1 MLIELED
8 KIIELIENL
17 DKDKFIFNFLS
28 LYDFPKATITKLEK
42 GVNNVSKNKNE
53 IHLKA
58 KLFFRK
64 VENDILKNYT
74 EIENDLAEI
83 KTKPRYIIVTDFK
96 KLLAKD
102 TKTQESLDID
112 FRELPIYYSFF
123 LAWNGIEKIDYE
135 KENPLDIKA
144 AERFSKIYDEL
155 IKNNIDIDN
164 KSLNLFLIRVIFCLF
179 AEDTEMFEKA
189 SFTNDLKTLTSTDGS
204 DFNDI
209 IALIFEKL
217 SKLDMNI
224 KYEYLKKYPYVNG
237 NLFSEEHKKIHF
249 NSKLRKLIIEAGEL
263 LNWGKV
269 NPDILGSMLQAVA
282 NSETRSN
289 LGMHYT
295 SIPNIMKVI
304 KPLFLDE
311 LYTEFFDIKD
321 SDLKDNTKLEKLEKL
336 LDRIGKMKF
345 FDPACGSGNFLI
357 IAYKELR
364 KLEIEIYE
372 LIVFIKQKTFIYE
385 PSIKLSQFYG
395 IEIDDFAH
403 DVAMLSLWI
412 ADHQMNIELK
422 ERLQNAFRNTLP
434 LQKVGAIRCANSLEI
449 SWDDVC
455 PHTKDDEVFI
465 FGNPPYLGAK
475 LQDKE
480 QKKDLENVLKNIN
493 GYKKLDYIA
502 SWFYLGARYIKGTKS
517 ELAFVSTNSI
527 CQGEQVAYLWK
538 PLLNMIDISF
548 AYTSFKWKN
557 NAKHNAGVTVIIVG
571 IKDKNKEKIKNIYI
585 EDKEEEFSKKEVKNI
600 NPYLADG
607 ENIIIENSNI
617 NINKDFPKMSFG
629 NMPRDGGYLILS
641 QQEYQEQE
649 DLKEIIKKYV
659 GSQEFI
665 NGDRRYV
672 LWLDDESL
680 EKFEDNSFLKDRLNK
695 VRDNRL
701 QSPAVST
708 QEYAKYP
715 HLFVQ
720 RGEYDEAYRVF
731 RTKNKN
737 NKEKKEMLTIIVPRV
752 VSENRLYVPMGFVYE
767 DTIIADSAMA
777 IYDAPIWLLAI
788 LQSKMH
794 LVWLQNIG
802 GRLKTDYRYST
813 SLVYNTFP
821 VPKLSAKIKEKL
833 EDAIIDILDF
843 RDKNGGTLAELYG
856 SPLAE
861 KNPKPMNEDL
871 LNLHKYLDKVVD
883 SIYSEREF
891 KDDEERLAL
900 LLKMYK
906 EKMEVQNGR

>member
-8 KIIELIENL
+8 KIVELIENL
-17 DKDKFIFNFLS
+17 DKDRFIFDFLS

-42 GVNNVSKNKNE
+42 GVNNISKDENE
-53 IHLKA
+53 IYLKN

-64 VENDILKNYT
+64 VEDNILKNYT

-123 LAWNGIEKIDYE
+123 LAWNSIEKIDYE

-217 SKLDMNI
+217 SKLDMNV

-282 NSETRSN
+282 NSETRST

-295 SIPNIMKVI
+295 SVPNIMKVI

-311 LYTEFFDIKD
+311 LYSKFFNIKD

-434 LQKVGAIRCANSLEI
+434 LQKVGAIRCANSLKIDWEE
-449 SWDDVC
+449 VC

-480 QKKDLENVLKNIN
+480 QKKDLENVLKDIN
-493 GYKKLDYIA
+493 GYKKLDYIS
-502 SWFYLGARYIKGTKS
+502 SWFYLGAKYIKGTKS

-557 NAKHNAGVTVIIVG
+557 NAKYNAGVMVIIVG
-571 IKDKNKEKIKNIYI
+571 IKDKNKEKFKNIYI
-585 EDKEEEFSKKEVKNI
+585 EDREEEFSKKEVKNI

-607 ENIIIENSNI
+607 ENIIIENSNT

-649 DLKEIIKKYV
+649 DLREIIKKYV

-680 EKFEDNSFLKDRLNK
+680 EKFENNSFLKDRLNK

-701 QSPAVST
+701 QSPALST

-737 NKEKKEMLTIIVPRV
+737 SKEKKEMLTIIVPRV
-752 VSENRLYVPMGFVYE
+752 VSENRLYVPMGFIYE

-821 VPKLSAKIKEKL
+821 VPKLNAKIKEKL

-843 RDKNGGTLAELYG
+843 RDENGETLAKLYG

-906 EKMEVQNGR
+906 EKMEE

>member
-8 KIIELIENL
+8 KIVDLIENL
-17 DKDKFIFNFLS
+17 DKDRFIFNFLS

-64 VENDILKNYT
+64 VEDDTLKNYT
-74 EIENDLAEI
+74 EIENNLVEI

-102 TKTQESLDID
+102 TKTQESLDIE
-112 FRELPIYYSFF
+112 FIELPKYYSFF
-123 LAWNGIEKIDYE
+123 LAWNNIEKIDYE

-164 KSLNLFLIRVIFCLF
+164 KSLNLFLIRIIFCLF
-179 AEDTEMFEKA
+179 AEDTEMFEKG
-189 SFTNDLKTLTSTDGS
+189 SFTNDLKTLTSRDGS
-204 DFNDI
+204 DFNDV

-217 SKLDMNI
+217 SKLDMNV

-282 NSETRSN
+282 NSETRST

-295 SIPNIMKVI
+295 SIPNIMKII

-311 LYTEFFDIKD
+311 LYSEFFNIKD

-434 LQKVGAIRCANSLEI
+434 LQKVGAIRCANSLKIDWEE
-449 SWDDVC
+449 VC

-480 QKKDLENVLKNIN
+480 QKKDLENVLKDIN
-493 GYKKLDYIA
+493 GYKKLDYIS
-502 SWFYLGARYIKGTKS
+502 SWFYLGAKYIKGTKS

-557 NAKHNAGVTVIIVG
+557 NAKHNAAVIVIIVG
-571 IKDKNKEKIKNIYI
+571 LKDKKKEKVKNIYI
-585 EDKEEEFSKKEVKNI
+585 EDREEEFSKKEVKNI

-607 ENIIIENSNI
+607 ENIIIENSNT

-649 DLKEIIKKYV
+649 DLKEIIKKYI

-665 NGDRRYV
+665 NGNRRYV

-680 EKFEDNSFLKDRLNK
+680 EKFENNSFLKDRLNK

-731 RTKNKN
+731 KTKNS
-737 NKEKKEMLTIIVPRV
+737 KEKKEMLTIIVPSV
-752 VSENRLYVPMGFVYE
+752 SSENRLYVPMGFVYE
-767 DTIIADSAMA
+767 DTIISNLALA
-777 IYDAPIWLLAI
+777 IYNAPIWLLAI

-794 LVWLQNIG
+794 LVWLDAVG
-802 GRLKTDYRYST
+802 GKLGTGYRYSAT
-813 SLVYNTFP
+813 LVYNTFP
-821 VPKLSAKIKEKL
+821 VPKLSEKMKEKL
-833 EDAIIDILDF
+833 EEAIIDIIDF
-843 RDKNGGTLAELYG
+843 RDENGGTLAELYG

-906 EKMEVQNGR
+906 EKMEE

>member
-112 FRELPIYYSFF
+112 FIELPKYYSFF
-123 LAWNGIEKIDYE
+123 LAWNNIEKIDYE

-189 SFTNDLKTLTSTDGS
+189 SFTNDLKTLTSIDGS
-204 DFNDI
+204 DFNDV

-217 SKLDMNI
+217 SKLDMNV

-282 NSETRSN
+282 NSETRST

-295 SIPNIMKVI
+295 SVPNIMKVI

-311 LYTEFFDIKD
+311 LYSEFFNIKD

-336 LDRIGKMKF
+336 LNRIGKMKF

-434 LQKVGAIRCANSLEI
+434 LQKVGAIRCANSLKIDWEE
-449 SWDDVC
+449 VC

-480 QKKDLENVLKNIN
+480 QKKDLENVLKDIN

-502 SWFYLGARYIKGTKS
+502 SWFYLGAKYIKGTKS

-557 NAKHNAGVTVIIVG
+557 NAKHNAAVVVIIVG
-571 IKDKNKEKIKNIYI
+571 LKDKNKEKIKNIYI
-585 EDKEEEFSKKEVKNI
+585 EDREEEFSKKEVKNI

-607 ENIIIENSNI
+607 ENIIIENKNE
-617 NINKDFPKMSFG
+617 NFNKDFPKMSFG
-629 NMPRDGGYLILS
+629 NMARDGGYLILS
-641 QQEYQEQE
+641 QQEYQEQKD

-680 EKFEDNSFLKDRLNK
+680 EKLENNSFLRDRLNK

-701 QSPAVST
+701 QSPALST

-720 RGEYDEAYRVF
+720 RGEYDEAYRLF
-731 RTKNKN
+731 KTKNKN

-752 VSENRLYVPMGFVYE
+752 SSENRLYVPMGLVYE
-767 DTIIADSAMA
+767 DTIISDRAMA
-777 IYDAPIWLLAI
+777 IYDAPVWLLAI

-794 LVWLQNIG
+794 LVWLDAVG
-802 GRLKTDYRYST
+802 GKLKTDYNYSIG
-813 SLVYNTFP
+813 LVYNTFP
-821 VPKLSAKIKEKL
+821 VPKLSEKMKEKL
-833 EDAIIDILDF
+833 EEAIIDIIDF
-843 RDKNGGTLAELYG
+843 RDENGGTLAELYG
-856 SPLAE
+856 APLAE
-861 KNPKPMNEDL
+861 KNPKPMNENL

-891 KDDEERLAL
+891 EDDEERLAL

-906 EKMEVQNGR
+906 EKMEE

>member
-83 KTKPRYIIVTDFK
+83 KTNPRYIIVTDFK
-96 KLLAKD
+96 KFLAKD

-112 FRELPIYYSFF
+112 FRELPTYYSFF

-189 SFTNDLKTLTSTDGS
+189 SFTNDLKTLTSIDGS

-217 SKLDMNI
+217 SKLDMNV

-282 NSETRSN
+282 NSETRST

-295 SIPNIMKVI
+295 SVPNIMKVI

-311 LYTEFFDIKD
+311 LYSEFFNIKD

-434 LQKVGAIRCANSLEI
+434 LQKVGAIRCANSLKIDWEE
-449 SWDDVC
+449 VC

-480 QKKDLENVLKNIN
+480 QKKDLENVLKDIN
-493 GYKKLDYIA
+493 GYKKLDYIS
-502 SWFYLGARYIKGTKS
+502 SWFYLGAKYIKGTKS

-557 NAKHNAGVTVIIVG
+557 NAKHNAGVMVIIVG
-571 IKDKNKEKIKNIYI
+571 IKDKNKEKFKNIYI
-585 EDKEEEFSKKEVKNI
+585 EDREEEFSKKEVKNI

-607 ENIIIENSNI
+607 ENIIIENSNT

-649 DLKEIIKKYV
+649 DLREIIKKYV

-680 EKFEDNSFLKDRLNK
+680 EKFENNSFLKDRLNK

-701 QSPAVST
+701 QSPALST

-737 NKEKKEMLTIIVPRV
+737 SKEKKEMLTIIVPRV

-821 VPKLSAKIKEKL
+821 VPKLNAKIKEKL

-843 RDKNGGTLAELYG
+843 RDENGETLAKLYG

-906 EKMEVQNGR
+906 EKMEE

>member
-17 DKDKFIFNFLS
+17 EKDKFIFNFLS

-64 VENDILKNYT
+64 VEDDILKNYT

-112 FRELPIYYSFF
+112 FIELPKYYSFF
-123 LAWNGIEKIDYE
+123 LAWNNIEKIDYE

-204 DFNDI
+204 DFNDV

-217 SKLDMNI
+217 SKLDMNV

-282 NSETRSN
+282 NSETRST

-295 SIPNIMKVI
+295 SVPNIMKVI

-311 LYTEFFDIKD
+311 LYSEFFNIKD

-336 LDRIGKMKF
+336 LDRIGNMKF

-364 KLEIEIYE
+364 RLEIEIYE

-434 LQKVGAIRCANSLEI
+434 LQKVGAIRCANSLKIDWEE
-449 SWDDVC
+449 VC
-455 PHTKDDEVFI
+455 PHTKDEEVFI

-480 QKKDLENVLKNIN
+480 QKKDLENVLKDIN
-493 GYKKLDYIA
+493 GYKKLDYIT
-502 SWFYLGARYIKGTKS
+502 SWFYLGAKYIKGTKS

-607 ENIIIENSNI
+607 ENIIIENSNT

-649 DLKEIIKKYV
+649 DLKEIIKKYA

-680 EKFEDNSFLKDRLNK
+680 EKFENNSFLKDRLNK

-737 NKEKKEMLTIIVPRV
+737 SKDKKEMITIIVPRV

-833 EDAIIDILDF
+833 EDAIINIIDF
-843 RDKNGGTLAELYG
+843 RDENGGTLAELYG

-861 KNPKPMNEDL
+861 KNPKPMNEEL

-906 EKMEVQNGR
+906 EKMEE

>member
-8 KIIELIENL
+8 KITELIENL
-17 DKDKFIFNFLS
+17 EKDKFIFNFLS

-64 VENDILKNYT
+64 VEDDILKNYT
-74 EIENDLAEI
+74 EIENDLVEI

-112 FRELPIYYSFF
+112 FIELPKYYSFF
-123 LAWNGIEKIDYE
+123 LAWNNIEKIDYE

-164 KSLNLFLIRVIFCLF
+164 KSLNLFLIRIIFCLF

-189 SFTNDLKTLTSTDGS
+189 SFTNDLKTLTSTDGR

-217 SKLDMNI
+217 SKLDMNV

-336 LDRIGKMKF
+336 LERIGRMKF

-357 IAYKELR
+357 VTYKELR
-364 KLEIEIYE
+364 RLEIEIYE
-372 LIVFIKQKTFIYE
+372 LIVSIKQKTFIYE

-434 LQKVGAIRCANSLEI
+434 LQKVGAIRCANSLKIDWEE
-449 SWDDVC
+449 VC

-465 FGNPPYLGAK
+465 FGNPPYLGTEK
-475 LQDKE
+475 QSLD
-480 QKKDLENVLKNIN
+480 QKKDLEIN
-493 GYKKLDYIA
+493 CNDLGINSKMVDYI
-502 SWFYLGARYIKGTKS
+502 SGWFIKGAKYINNTKG

-527 CQGEQVAYLWK
+527 CQGEHVAYLWK
-538 PLLNMIDISF
+538 SLLEIIEISF

-571 IKDKNKEKIKNIYI
+571 LKDKNKEKVKNIYI

-607 ENIIIENSNI
+607 ENIIIEKLNKPLSFKEKLIVGCRPNDNGNLIFNKIEYEEIISDNSI
-617 NINKDFPKMSFG
+617 
-629 NMPRDGGYLILS
+629 
-641 QQEYQEQE
+641 
-649 DLKEIIKKYV
+649 LKECFRPFIGGKEFLEGTKRYCLWLNEELYEKYKDVDIIKNR
-659 GSQEFI
+659 I
-665 NGDRRYV
+665 
-672 LWLDDESL
+672 
-680 EKFEDNSFLKDRLNK
+680 EK
-695 VRDNRL
+695 NRL
-701 QSPAVST
+701 
-708 QEYAKYP
+708 
-715 HLFVQ
+715 
-720 RGEYDEAYRVF
+720 YR
-731 RTKNKN
+731 KNKGKINLSEIPWAFENDRNQDKVGFFIPQLSSN
-737 NKEKKEMLTIIVPRV
+737 NRY
-752 VSENRLYVPMGFVYE
+752 YVPMGLVYE
-767 DTIIADSAMA
+767 DEVISDPNFILYELNLWET
-777 IYDAPIWLLAI
+777 AI
-788 LQSKMH
+788 LQSRMH

-802 GRLKTDYRYST
+802 GKLETRYRYSA

-821 VPKLSAKIKEKL
+821 VPKLSEKIKEKL
-833 EDAIIDILDF
+833 EEAIIDIIDF
-843 RDKNGGTLAELYG
+843 RDENGGTLAELYG

-906 EKMEVQNGR
+906 EKMEE

>member
-74 EIENDLAEI
+74 EIENDLVEI

-112 FRELPIYYSFF
+112 FIELPKYYSFF
-123 LAWNGIEKIDYE
+123 LAWNNIEKIDYE

-189 SFTNDLKTLTSTDGS
+189 SFTNDLKTLTSIDGS
-204 DFNDI
+204 DFNDV

-217 SKLDMNI
+217 SKLDMNV

-282 NSETRSN
+282 NSETRST

-295 SIPNIMKVI
+295 SVPNIMKVI

-311 LYTEFFDIKD
+311 LYSEFFNIKD

-336 LDRIGKMKF
+336 LNRIGKMKF

-434 LQKVGAIRCANSLEI
+434 LQKVGAIRCANSLKIDWEE
-449 SWDDVC
+449 VC

-480 QKKDLENVLKNIN
+480 QKKDLENVLKDIN

-502 SWFYLGARYIKGTKS
+502 SWFYLGAKYIKGTKS

-557 NAKHNAGVTVIIVG
+557 NAKHNAAVVVIIVG
-571 IKDKNKEKIKNIYI
+571 LKDKNKEKIKNIYI
-585 EDKEEEFSKKEVKNI
+585 EDREEEFSKKEVKNI

-607 ENIIIENSNI
+607 ENIIIENKNE
-617 NINKDFPKMSFG
+617 NFNKDFPKMSFG
-629 NMPRDGGYLILS
+629 NMARDGGYLILS
-641 QQEYQEQE
+641 QQEYQEQKD

-680 EKFEDNSFLKDRLNK
+680 EKLENNSFLRDRLNK

-701 QSPAVST
+701 QSPALST

-720 RGEYDEAYRVF
+720 RGEYDEAYRLF
-731 RTKNKN
+731 KTKNKN

-752 VSENRLYVPMGFVYE
+752 SSENRLYVPMGLVYE
-767 DTIIADSAMA
+767 DTIISDRAMA
-777 IYDAPIWLLAI
+777 IYDAPVWLLAI

-794 LVWLQNIG
+794 LVWLDAVG
-802 GRLKTDYRYST
+802 GKLKTDYNYSIG
-813 SLVYNTFP
+813 LVYNTFP
-821 VPKLSAKIKEKL
+821 VPKLSEKMKEKL
-833 EDAIIDILDF
+833 EEAIIDIIDF
-843 RDKNGGTLAELYG
+843 RDENGGTLAELYG
-856 SPLAE
+856 APLAE
-861 KNPKPMNEDL
+861 KNPKPMNENL

-906 EKMEVQNGR
+906 EKMEE

>member
-1 MLIELED
+1 MLIDLED
-8 KIIELIENL
+8 KIVELIENL
-17 DKDKFIFNFLS
+17 DKDRFIFDFLS

-42 GVNNVSKNKNE
+42 GVNNISKDENE
-53 IHLKA
+53 IYLKN

-144 AERFSKIYDEL
+144 TERFSKIYDEL

-164 KSLNLFLIRVIFCLF
+164 KSLNLFLIRIIFCLF
-179 AEDTEMFEKA
+179 AEDTEMFEKG

-217 SKLDMNI
+217 SKLDMNV

-237 NLFSEEHKKIHF
+237 NLFSEEHKKMNF
-249 NSKLRKLIIEAGEL
+249 NSNLRKLIIDAGEL

-282 NSETRSN
+282 NSETRST

-295 SIPNIMKVI
+295 SVPNIMKVI

-311 LYTEFFDIKD
+311 LYSEFLAIRD
-321 SDLKDNTKLEKLEKL
+321 SDFKDNTKLEKLEKL

-364 KLEIEIYE
+364 RLEIEIYE

-385 PSIKLSQFYG
+385 PSVKLSQFYG

-434 LQKVGAIRCANSLEI
+434 LQKVGAIRCANSLKI
-449 SWDDVC
+449 DWNDVC
-455 PHTKDDEVFI
+455 PHTKDEEVFI
-465 FGNPPYLGAK
+465 FGNPPYLGAN
-475 LQDKE
+475 LIDKDDK
-480 QKKDLENVLKNIN
+480 QNVENVLKDVKN
-493 GYKKLDYIA
+493 YKKLDYIA
-502 SWFYLGARYIKGTKS
+502 SWFYLGAKYIKGTKS

-557 NAKHNAGVTVIIVG
+557 NAKHNAVVTVIIVG
-571 IKDKNKEKIKNIYI
+571 IKDKNKEKVKYIYI
-585 EDKEEEFSKKEVKNI
+585 EKKDEEFSKKEVKNI

-607 ENIIIENSNI
+607 ENMIIEKSNT

-629 NMPRDGGYLILS
+629 NMPRDDQNLII
-641 QQEYQEQE
+641 EKY
-649 DLKEIIKKYV
+649 DYDEIIANNGEIKEYVKKYI
-659 GSQEFI
+659 GAQEFI
-665 NGDRRYV
+665 SSTYRYC
-672 LWLDDESL
+672 LWLNEEEY
-680 EKFEDNSFLKDRLNK
+680 EKIKNNSFIKDRVEK
-695 VRDNRL
+695 VKKFRL
-701 QSPAVST
+701 KST
-708 QEYAKYP
+708 KEGTKKLAETP
-715 HLFVQ
+715 
-720 RGEYDEAYRVF
+720 YRF
-731 RTKNKN
+731 AEIRH
-737 NKEKKEMLTIIVPRV
+737 KEGNTIIVPSV
-752 VSENRLYVPMGFVYE
+752 SSENRLYVPMGFVYE
-767 DTIIADSAMA
+767 DTIISNLALA
-777 IYDAPIWLLAI
+777 IYNAPIWLLAI

-794 LVWLQNIG
+794 LVWLDAVG
-802 GRLKTDYRYST
+802 GKLGTGYRYSA

-821 VPKLSAKIKEKL
+821 IPKLSAKIKEKL
-833 EDAIIDILDF
+833 EEAIIDIIDF
-843 RDKNGGTLAELYG
+843 RDENGGTLAELYG

-906 EKMEVQNGR
+906 EKMEE

>member
-58 KLFFRK
+58 KLFFKR
-64 VENDILKNYT
+64 VEDDILKNYT

-83 KTKPRYIIVTDFK
+83 KTKPRYIILTDFK

-217 SKLDMNI
+217 SKLDMNV

-282 NSETRSN
+282 NSETRST

-295 SIPNIMKVI
+295 SVPNIMKVI

-311 LYTEFFDIKD
+311 LYSEFFNIKD

-434 LQKVGAIRCANSLEI
+434 LQKVGAIRCANSLKI
-449 SWDDVC
+449 DWNDVC
-455 PHTKDDEVFI
+455 PHTKDEEVFI
-465 FGNPPYLGAK
+465 FGNPPYLGAN
-475 LQDKE
+475 LIDKDDK
-480 QKKDLENVLKNIN
+480 QNVENVLKDVKN
-493 GYKKLDYIA
+493 YKKLDYIA
-502 SWFYLGARYIKGTKS
+502 SWFYLGAKYIKGTKS

-557 NAKHNAGVTVIIVG
+557 NAKHNAVVTVIIVG
-571 IKDKNKEKIKNIYI
+571 IKDKNKEKVKYIYI
-585 EDKEEEFSKKEVKNI
+585 EKKDEEFSKKEVKNI

-607 ENIIIENSNI
+607 ENMIIENSNT

-629 NMPRDGGYLILS
+629 NMPRDDQNLII
-641 QQEYQEQE
+641 EKY
-649 DLKEIIKKYV
+649 DYDEIIANNGEIKEYVKKYI
-659 GSQEFI
+659 GAQEFI
-665 NGDRRYV
+665 SSTYRYC
-672 LWLDDESL
+672 LWLNEEEY
-680 EKFEDNSFLKDRLNK
+680 EKIKNNSFIKDRVEK
-695 VRDNRL
+695 VKKFRL
-701 QSPAVST
+701 KST
-708 QEYAKYP
+708 KEGTKKLAETP
-715 HLFVQ
+715 
-720 RGEYDEAYRVF
+720 YRF
-731 RTKNKN
+731 AEIRH
-737 NKEKKEMLTIIVPRV
+737 KEGNTIIVPSV
-752 VSENRLYVPMGFVYE
+752 SSENRLYVPMGFVYE
-767 DTIIADSAMA
+767 DTIISNLALA
-777 IYDAPIWLLAI
+777 IYNAPIWLLAI

-794 LVWLQNIG
+794 LVWLDAVG
-802 GRLKTDYRYST
+802 GKLGTGYRYSA

-833 EDAIIDILDF
+833 EEAIIDIIDF
-843 RDKNGGTLAELYG
+843 RDENGGTLAELYG

-906 EKMEVQNGR
+906 EKMEE

>member
-64 VENDILKNYT
+64 VEDDTLKNYT
-74 EIENDLAEI
+74 EIENNLVEI

-102 TKTQESLDID
+102 TKTQESLDIE
-112 FRELPIYYSFF
+112 FIELPKYYSFF
-123 LAWNGIEKIDYE
+123 LAWNNIEKIDYE

-164 KSLNLFLIRVIFCLF
+164 KSLNLFLIRIIFCLF
-179 AEDTEMFEKA
+179 AEDTEMFEKG
-189 SFTNDLKTLTSTDGS
+189 SFTNDLKTLTSRDGS
-204 DFNDI
+204 DFNDVI
-209 IALIFEKL
+209 TLIFEKL
-217 SKLDMNI
+217 SKLDMNV

-282 NSETRSN
+282 NSETRST

-295 SIPNIMKVI
+295 SVPNIMKVI

-311 LYTEFFDIKD
+311 LYSEFFNIKD

-412 ADHQMNIELK
+412 ADHQMNMELK

-434 LQKVGAIRCANSLEI
+434 LQKVGAIRCANSLKIDWEE
-449 SWDDVC
+449 VC

-480 QKKDLENVLKNIN
+480 QKKDLENVLKDIN
-493 GYKKLDYIA
+493 GYKKLDYIS
-502 SWFYLGARYIKGTKS
+502 SWFYLGAKYIKGTKS

-557 NAKHNAGVTVIIVG
+557 NAKHNAAVVVIIVG
-571 IKDKNKEKIKNIYI
+571 LKDKKKEKVKNIYI
-585 EDKEEEFSKKEVKNI
+585 EDREEEFSKKEVKNI

-607 ENIIIENSNI
+607 ENIIIENSNT

-649 DLKEIIKKYV
+649 DLKEIIKKYI

-665 NGDRRYV
+665 NGNRRYV

-680 EKFEDNSFLKDRLNK
+680 EKFENNSFLKDRLNK

-731 RTKNKN
+731 KTKNS
-737 NKEKKEMLTIIVPRV
+737 KEKKEMLTIIVPAV
-752 VSENRLYVPMGFVYE
+752 ASENRLYVPMGFVYE
-767 DTIIADSAMA
+767 DTIISNRAMA

-794 LVWLQNIG
+794 LIWLDAVG
-802 GRLKTDYRYST
+802 GKLKTDYNYSIG
-813 SLVYNTFP
+813 LVYNTFP
-821 VPKLSAKIKEKL
+821 VPKLSEKIKEKL
-833 EDAIIDILDF
+833 EEAIIDILDF
-843 RDKNGGTLAELYG
+843 RDENGGTLAELYG

-861 KNPKPMNEDL
+861 KNPKPMNEEL

-906 EKMEVQNGR
+906 EKMEE

>member
-1 MLIELED
+1 MLIDLED
-8 KIIELIENL
+8 KIVELIENL
-17 DKDKFIFNFLS
+17 DKDRFIFDFLS

-64 VENDILKNYT
+64 VEDDTLKNYT
-74 EIENDLAEI
+74 EIENDLVEI

-102 TKTQESLDID
+102 TKTQESLDIE
-112 FRELPIYYSFF
+112 FIELPKYYSFF
-123 LAWNGIEKIDYE
+123 LAWNNIEKIDYE

-164 KSLNLFLIRVIFCLF
+164 KSLNLFLIRIIFCLF
-179 AEDTEMFEKA
+179 AEDTEMFEKG
-189 SFTNDLKTLTSTDGS
+189 SFTNDLKTLTSRDGS
-204 DFNDI
+204 DFNDVI
-209 IALIFEKL
+209 TLIFEKL
-217 SKLDMNI
+217 SKLDMNV

-282 NSETRSN
+282 NSETRST

-295 SIPNIMKVI
+295 SVPNIMKVI

-311 LYTEFFDIKD
+311 LYSEFFNIKD

-357 IAYKELR
+357 ITYKELR

-412 ADHQMNIELK
+412 ADHQMNMELK

-434 LQKVGAIRCANSLEI
+434 LQKVGAIRCANSLKIDWEE
-449 SWDDVC
+449 VC

-480 QKKDLENVLKNIN
+480 QKKDLENVLKDIN
-493 GYKKLDYIA
+493 GYKKLDYIS
-502 SWFYLGARYIKGTKS
+502 SWFYLGAKYIKGTKS

-557 NAKHNAGVTVIIVG
+557 NAKHNAAVVVIIVG
-571 IKDKNKEKIKNIYI
+571 LKDKKKEKVKNIYI
-585 EDKEEEFSKKEVKNI
+585 EDREEEFSKKEVKNI

-607 ENIIIENSNI
+607 ENIIIENSNT

-649 DLKEIIKKYV
+649 DLKEIIKKYI

-665 NGDRRYV
+665 NGNRRYV

-680 EKFEDNSFLKDRLNK
+680 EKFENNSFLKDRLNK

-731 RTKNKN
+731 KTKNS
-737 NKEKKEMLTIIVPRV
+737 KEKKEMLTIIVPAV
-752 VSENRLYVPMGFVYE
+752 ASENRLYVPMGFVYE
-767 DTIIADSAMA
+767 DTIISNRAMA

-794 LVWLQNIG
+794 LIWLDAVG
-802 GRLKTDYRYST
+802 GKLKTDYNYSIG
-813 SLVYNTFP
+813 LVYNTFP
-821 VPKLSAKIKEKL
+821 VPKLSEKIKEKL
-833 EDAIIDILDF
+833 EEAIIDILDF
-843 RDKNGGTLAELYG
+843 RDENGGTLAELYG

-861 KNPKPMNEDL
+861 KNPKPMNEEL

-906 EKMEVQNGR
+906 EKMEE

>member
-1 MLIELED
+1 MLIDLED
-8 KIIELIENL
+8 KIVELIENL
-17 DKDKFIFNFLS
+17 DKDRFIFDFLS

-42 GVNNVSKNKNE
+42 GVNNISKDENE
-53 IHLKA
+53 IYLKN

-144 AERFSKIYDEL
+144 TERFSKIYDEL

-164 KSLNLFLIRVIFCLF
+164 KSLNLFLIRIIFCLF
-179 AEDTEMFEKA
+179 AEDTEMFEKG

-217 SKLDMNI
+217 SKLDMNV

-237 NLFSEEHKKIHF
+237 NLFSEEHKKMNF
-249 NSKLRKLIIEAGEL
+249 NSNLRKLIIDAGEL

-282 NSETRSN
+282 NSETRST

-295 SIPNIMKVI
+295 SVPNIMKVI

-311 LYTEFFDIKD
+311 LYSEFLAIRD
-321 SDLKDNTKLEKLEKL
+321 SDFKDNTKLEKLEKL

-357 IAYKELR
+357 ITYKELR
-364 KLEIEIYE
+364 RLEIEIYE

-385 PSIKLSQFYG
+385 PSVKLSQFYG

-434 LQKVGAIRCANSLEI
+434 LQKVGAIRCANSLKI
-449 SWDDVC
+449 DWNDVC
-455 PHTKDDEVFI
+455 PHTKDEEVFI
-465 FGNPPYLGAK
+465 FGNPPYLGAN
-475 LQDKE
+475 LIDKDDK
-480 QKKDLENVLKNIN
+480 QNVENVLKDVKN
-493 GYKKLDYIA
+493 YKKLDYIA
-502 SWFYLGARYIKGTKS
+502 SWFYLGAKYIKGTKS

-557 NAKHNAGVTVIIVG
+557 NAKHNAVVTVIIVG
-571 IKDKNKEKIKNIYI
+571 IKDKNKEKVKYIYI
-585 EDKEEEFSKKEVKNI
+585 EKKDEEFSKKEVKNI

-607 ENIIIENSNI
+607 ENMIIENSNT

-629 NMPRDGGYLILS
+629 NMPRDDQNLII
-641 QQEYQEQE
+641 EKY
-649 DLKEIIKKYV
+649 DYDEIIANNGEIKEYVKKYI
-659 GSQEFI
+659 GAQEFI
-665 NGDRRYV
+665 SSTYRYC
-672 LWLDDESL
+672 LWLNEEEY
-680 EKFEDNSFLKDRLNK
+680 EKIKNNSFIKDRVEK
-695 VRDNRL
+695 VKKFRL
-701 QSPAVST
+701 KST
-708 QEYAKYP
+708 KEGTKKLAETP
-715 HLFVQ
+715 
-720 RGEYDEAYRVF
+720 YRF
-731 RTKNKN
+731 AEIRH
-737 NKEKKEMLTIIVPRV
+737 KEGNTIIVPSV
-752 VSENRLYVPMGFVYE
+752 SSENRLYVPMGFVYE
-767 DTIIADSAMA
+767 DTIISNLALA
-777 IYDAPIWLLAI
+777 IYNAPIWLLAI

-794 LVWLQNIG
+794 LVWLDAVG
-802 GRLKTDYRYST
+802 GKLGTGYRYSA

-821 VPKLSAKIKEKL
+821 IPKLSAKIKEKL
-833 EDAIIDILDF
+833 EEAIIDIIDF
-843 RDKNGGTLAELYG
+843 RDENGGTLAELYG

-906 EKMEVQNGR
+906 EKMEE

>member
-58 KLFFRK
+58 KLFFKR
-64 VENDILKNYT
+64 VEDDILKNYT

-83 KTKPRYIIVTDFK
+83 KTKPRYIILTDFK

-164 KSLNLFLIRVIFCLF
+164 KSLNLFLIRIIFCLF

-217 SKLDMNI
+217 SKLDMNV

-282 NSETRSN
+282 NSETRST

-311 LYTEFFDIKD
+311 LYSEFLAIRD
-321 SDLKDNTKLEKLEKL
+321 SDFKDNTKLKKLEKL

-364 KLEIEIYE
+364 RLEIEIYE

-434 LQKVGAIRCANSLEI
+434 LQKVGAIRCANSLKI
-449 SWDDVC
+449 DWNDVC
-455 PHTKDDEVFI
+455 PHTKDEEVFI

-607 ENIIIENSNI
+607 ENIIIENSNT

-701 QSPAVST
+701 QSPALST

-720 RGEYDEAYRVF
+720 RGEYDQAYRVF

-737 NKEKKEMLTIIVPRV
+737 SREKKEMITIIVPSV
-752 VSENRLYVPMGFVYE
+752 ASENRLYVPMGFVYE
-767 DTIIADSAMA
+767 DTIISNGAMA

-821 VPKLSAKIKEKL
+821 VPKLSEKMKEKL
-833 EDAIIDILDF
+833 EEAIIDIIDF
-843 RDKNGGTLAELYG
+843 RDENGGTLAELYG

>member
-1 MLIELED
+1 MLIDLED
-8 KIIELIENL
+8 KIVELIENL
-17 DKDKFIFNFLS
+17 DKDRFIFDFLS

-42 GVNNVSKNKNE
+42 GVNNISKDENE
-53 IHLKA
+53 IYLKN

-144 AERFSKIYDEL
+144 TERFSKIYDEL

-164 KSLNLFLIRVIFCLF
+164 KSLNLFLIRIIFCLF
-179 AEDTEMFEKA
+179 AEDTEMFEKG

-217 SKLDMNI
+217 SKLDMNV

-237 NLFSEEHKKIHF
+237 NLFSEEHKKMNF
-249 NSKLRKLIIEAGEL
+249 NSNLRKLIIDAGEL

-282 NSETRSN
+282 NSETRST

-295 SIPNIMKVI
+295 SVPNIMKVI

-311 LYTEFFDIKD
+311 LYSEFLAIRD
-321 SDLKDNTKLEKLEKL
+321 SDFKDNTKLEKLEKL

-364 KLEIEIYE
+364 RLEIEIYE

-385 PSIKLSQFYG
+385 PSVKLSQFYG

-434 LQKVGAIRCANSLEI
+434 LQKVGAIRCANSLKI
-449 SWDDVC
+449 DWNDVC
-455 PHTKDDEVFI
+455 PHTKDEEVFI
-465 FGNPPYLGAK
+465 FGNPPYLGAN
-475 LQDKE
+475 LIDKDDK
-480 QKKDLENVLKNIN
+480 QNVENVLKDVKN
-493 GYKKLDYIA
+493 YKKLDYIA
-502 SWFYLGARYIKGTKS
+502 SWFYLGAKYIKGTKS

-557 NAKHNAGVTVIIVG
+557 NAKHNAVVTVIIVG
-571 IKDKNKEKIKNIYI
+571 IKDKNKEKVKYIYI
-585 EDKEEEFSKKEVKNI
+585 EKKDEEFSKKEVKNI

-607 ENIIIENSNI
+607 ENMIIENSNT

-629 NMPRDGGYLILS
+629 NMPRDDQNLII
-641 QQEYQEQE
+641 EKY
-649 DLKEIIKKYV
+649 DYDEIIANNGEIKEYVKKYI
-659 GSQEFI
+659 GAQEFI
-665 NGDRRYV
+665 SSTYRYC
-672 LWLDDESL
+672 LWLNEEEY
-680 EKFEDNSFLKDRLNK
+680 EKIKNNSFIKDRVEK
-695 VRDNRL
+695 VKKFRL
-701 QSPAVST
+701 KST
-708 QEYAKYP
+708 KEGTKKLAETP
-715 HLFVQ
+715 
-720 RGEYDEAYRVF
+720 YRF
-731 RTKNKN
+731 AEIRH
-737 NKEKKEMLTIIVPRV
+737 KEGNTIIVPSV
-752 VSENRLYVPMGFVYE
+752 SSENRLYVPMGFVYE
-767 DTIIADSAMA
+767 DTIISNLALA
-777 IYDAPIWLLAI
+777 IYNAPIWLLAI

-794 LVWLQNIG
+794 LVWLDAVG
-802 GRLKTDYRYST
+802 GKLGTGYRYSA

-821 VPKLSAKIKEKL
+821 IPKLSAKIKEKL
-833 EDAIIDILDF
+833 EEAIIDIIDF
-843 RDKNGGTLAELYG
+843 RDENGGTLAELYG

-906 EKMEVQNGR
+906 EKMEE

>member
-1 MLIELED
+1 MLIDLED
-8 KIIELIENL
+8 KIVELIENL
-17 DKDKFIFNFLS
+17 DKDRFIFDFLS

-42 GVNNVSKNKNE
+42 GVNNISKDENE
-53 IHLKA
+53 IYLKN

-144 AERFSKIYDEL
+144 TERFSKIYDEL

-164 KSLNLFLIRVIFCLF
+164 KSLNLFLIRIIFCLF
-179 AEDTEMFEKA
+179 AEDTEMFERA
-189 SFTNDLKTLTSTDGS
+189 SFTNDLKTLTLADGS

-217 SKLDMNI
+217 SKLDMNV

-237 NLFSEEHKKIHF
+237 NLFSEEHKKMNF
-249 NSKLRKLIIEAGEL
+249 NSNLRKLIIDAGEL

-282 NSETRSN
+282 NSETRST

-295 SIPNIMKVI
+295 SVPNIMKVI

-311 LYTEFFDIKD
+311 LYSEFLAIRD
-321 SDLKDNTKLEKLEKL
+321 SDFKDNTKLEKLEKL

-364 KLEIEIYE
+364 RLEIEIYE

-385 PSIKLSQFYG
+385 PSVKLSQFYG

-434 LQKVGAIRCANSLEI
+434 LQKVGAIRCANSLKI
-449 SWDDVC
+449 DWNDVC
-455 PHTKDDEVFI
+455 PHTKDEEVFI
-465 FGNPPYLGAK
+465 FGNPPYLGAN
-475 LQDKE
+475 LIDKDDK
-480 QKKDLENVLKNIN
+480 QNVENVLKDVKN
-493 GYKKLDYIA
+493 YKKLDYIA
-502 SWFYLGARYIKGTKS
+502 SWFYLGAKYIKGTKS

-607 ENIIIENSNI
+607 ENMIIENSNT

-629 NMPRDGGYLILS
+629 NMPRDDQNLII
-641 QQEYQEQE
+641 EKY
-649 DLKEIIKKYV
+649 DYDEIIANNGEIKEYVKKYI
-659 GSQEFI
+659 GAQEFI
-665 NGDRRYV
+665 SSTYRYC
-672 LWLDDESL
+672 LWLNEEEY
-680 EKFEDNSFLKDRLNK
+680 EKIKNNSFIKDRVEK
-695 VRDNRL
+695 VKKFRL
-701 QSPAVST
+701 KST
-708 QEYAKYP
+708 KEGTKKLAETP
-715 HLFVQ
+715 
-720 RGEYDEAYRVF
+720 YRF
-731 RTKNKN
+731 AEIRH
-737 NKEKKEMLTIIVPRV
+737 KEGNTIIVPSV
-752 VSENRLYVPMGFVYE
+752 SSENRLYVPMGFVYE
-767 DTIIADSAMA
+767 DTIISNLALA
-777 IYDAPIWLLAI
+777 IYNAPIWLLAI

-794 LVWLQNIG
+794 LVWLDAVG
-802 GRLKTDYRYST
+802 GKLGTGYRYSA

-821 VPKLSAKIKEKL
+821 IPKLSAKIKEKL
-833 EDAIIDILDF
+833 EEAIIDIIDF
-843 RDKNGGTLAELYG
+843 RDENGGTLAELYG

-906 EKMEVQNGR
+906 EKMEE

>member
-17 DKDKFIFNFLS
+17 EKDKFIFNFLS

-64 VENDILKNYT
+64 VEDDILKNYT
-74 EIENDLAEI
+74 EIENDLVEI

-112 FRELPIYYSFF
+112 FIELPKYYSFF
-123 LAWNGIEKIDYE
+123 LAWNNIEKIDYE

-164 KSLNLFLIRVIFCLF
+164 KSLNLFLIRIIFCLF

-217 SKLDMNI
+217 SKLDMNV

-336 LDRIGKMKF
+336 LERIGRMKF

-357 IAYKELR
+357 VTYKELR
-364 KLEIEIYE
+364 RLEIEIYE

-434 LQKVGAIRCANSLEI
+434 LQKVGAIRCANSLKIDWEE
-449 SWDDVC
+449 VC
-455 PHTKDDEVFI
+455 PHTKDEEVFI

-480 QKKDLENVLKNIN
+480 QKKDLENVLKDIN
-493 GYKKLDYIA
+493 GYKKLDYIT
-502 SWFYLGARYIKGTKS
+502 SWFYLGAKYIKGTKS

-557 NAKHNAGVTVIIVG
+557 NAKHNAAVVVIIVG
-571 IKDKNKEKIKNIYI
+571 LKDKKKEKIKNIYI

-607 ENIIIENSNI
+607 ENIIIENKNE
-617 NINKDFPKMSFG
+617 NFNKDFPKMSFG
-629 NMPRDGGYLILS
+629 NMARDGGYLILS

-680 EKFEDNSFLKDRLNK
+680 EKFQNNSFLRDRLNK

-701 QSPAVST
+701 QSPALST

-715 HLFVQ
+715 YLFVQ

-737 NKEKKEMLTIIVPRV
+737 SKEKKEMLTIIVPRV
-752 VSENRLYVPMGFVYE
+752 SSENRLYVPMGLVYE
-767 DTIIADSAMA
+767 DTIISDRAMA

-794 LVWLQNIG
+794 LIWLDAVG
-802 GRLKTDYRYST
+802 GKLKTDYNYSIG
-813 SLVYNTFP
+813 LVYNTFP

-833 EDAIIDILDF
+833 EEAIIDILDF
-843 RDKNGGTLAELYG
+843 RDENGGTLAELYG

>member
-1 MLIELED
+1 MLIELEE

-17 DKDKFIFNFLS
+17 EKDKFIFNFLS

-64 VENDILKNYT
+64 VEDDILKNYT

-112 FRELPIYYSFF
+112 FIELPKYYSFF
-123 LAWNGIEKIDYE
+123 LAWNNIEKIDYE

-204 DFNDI
+204 DFNDV

-217 SKLDMNI
+217 SKLDMNV

-282 NSETRSN
+282 NSETRST

-295 SIPNIMKVI
+295 SVPNIMKVI

-311 LYTEFFDIKD
+311 LYSEFFNIKD

-336 LDRIGKMKF
+336 LDRIGNMKF

-364 KLEIEIYE
+364 RLEIEIYE

-434 LQKVGAIRCANSLEI
+434 LQKVGAIRCANSLKIDWEE
-449 SWDDVC
+449 VC
-455 PHTKDDEVFI
+455 PHTKDEEVFI

-480 QKKDLENVLKNIN
+480 QKKDLENVLKDIN
-493 GYKKLDYIA
+493 GYKKLDYIT
-502 SWFYLGARYIKGTKS
+502 SWFYLGAKYIKGTKS

-607 ENIIIENSNI
+607 ENIIIENSNT

-649 DLKEIIKKYV
+649 DLKEIIKKYA

-680 EKFEDNSFLKDRLNK
+680 EKFKNNSFLKDRLNK

-737 NKEKKEMLTIIVPRV
+737 SKDKKEMITIIVPRV

-833 EDAIIDILDF
+833 EDAIINIIDF
-843 RDKNGGTLAELYG
+843 RDENGGTLAELYG

-861 KNPKPMNEDL
+861 KNPKPMNEEL

-906 EKMEVQNGR
+906 EKMEE

>member
-28 LYDFPKATITKLEK
+28 LYDFSKATITKLEK

-53 IHLKA
+53 IYLKA

-96 KLLAKD
+96 KFLAKD

-189 SFTNDLKTLTSTDGS
+189 SFTNDLKTLTLADGS
-204 DFNDI
+204 DFNDV

-217 SKLDMNI
+217 SKLDMNV

-336 LDRIGKMKF
+336 LERIGRMKF

-357 IAYKELR
+357 VTYKELR
-364 KLEIEIYE
+364 RLEIEIYE

-434 LQKVGAIRCANSLEI
+434 LQKVGAIRCANSLKIDWNE
-449 SWDDVC
+449 VC
-455 PHTKDDEVFI
+455 PHTKDEEVFI
-465 FGNPPYLGAK
+465 FGNPPYLGAN
-475 LQDKE
+475 LIDKE
-480 QKKDLENVLKNIN
+480 NKQNIENIFKDVKNH
-493 GYKKLDYIA
+493 KKLDYIA
-502 SWFYLGARYIKGTKS
+502 SWFYLGAKYIKGTKS

-538 PLLNMIDISF
+538 PLLNMVDISF

-557 NAKHNAGVTVIIVG
+557 NAKHNAVVTVIIVG
-571 IKDKNKEKIKNIYI
+571 IKDKNKEKVKKIYI
-585 EDKEEEFSKKEVKNI
+585 EEKDEEFSKKEVKNI

-607 ENIIIENSNI
+607 ENIIIENSNT

-629 NMPRDGGYLILS
+629 NMPRDDQNLII
-641 QQEYQEQE
+641 EKY
-649 DLKEIIKKYV
+649 DYDEIIVNNAEIKEYVKKYI
-659 GSQEFI
+659 GAQEFI
-665 NGDRRYV
+665 SSTYRYC
-672 LWLDDESL
+672 LWLNKEEY
-680 EKFEDNSFLKDRLNK
+680 EKIKNNPFIKDRVEK
-695 VRDNRL
+695 VKKFRL
-701 QSPAVST
+701 KST
-708 QEYAKYP
+708 KEGTKKLAETP
-715 HLFVQ
+715 
-720 RGEYDEAYRVF
+720 YRFAEV
-731 RTKNKN
+731 RH
-737 NKEKKEMLTIIVPRV
+737 KEGNTIIVPSV
-752 VSENRLYVPMGFVYE
+752 SSENRLYVPMGFVYE
-767 DTIIADSAMA
+767 DTIISNLALA
-777 IYDAPIWLLAI
+777 IYNAPIWLLAI

-794 LVWLQNIG
+794 LVWLDAVG
-802 GRLKTDYRYST
+802 GKLGTGYRYSAT
-813 SLVYNTFP
+813 LVYNTFP
-821 VPKLSAKIKEKL
+821 VPKLSEKMKEKL
-833 EDAIIDILDF
+833 EEAIIDIIDF
-843 RDKNGGTLAELYG
+843 RDENGGTLAELYG

-906 EKMEVQNGR
+906 EKMEE

>member
-1 MLIELED
+1 MLIDLED
-8 KIIELIENL
+8 KIVELIENL
-17 DKDKFIFNFLS
+17 DKDRFIFDFLS

-64 VENDILKNYT
+64 VEDDTLKNYT
-74 EIENDLAEI
+74 EIENDLVEI

-102 TKTQESLDID
+102 TKTQESLDIE
-112 FRELPIYYSFF
+112 FIELPKYYSFF
-123 LAWNGIEKIDYE
+123 LAWNNIEKIDYE

-164 KSLNLFLIRVIFCLF
+164 KSLNLFLIRIIFCLF
-179 AEDTEMFEKA
+179 AEDTEMFEKG
-189 SFTNDLKTLTSTDGS
+189 SFTNDLKTLTSRDGS
-204 DFNDI
+204 DFNDVI
-209 IALIFEKL
+209 TLIFEKL
-217 SKLDMNI
+217 SKLDMNV

-249 NSKLRKLIIEAGEL
+249 NSKLRKLIIEAGEF

-282 NSETRSN
+282 NSETRST

-295 SIPNIMKVI
+295 SVPNIMKVI

-311 LYTEFFDIKD
+311 LYSEFFNIKD

-412 ADHQMNIELK
+412 ADHQMNMELK

-434 LQKVGAIRCANSLEI
+434 LQKVGAIRCANSLKIDWEE
-449 SWDDVC
+449 VC

-480 QKKDLENVLKNIN
+480 QKKDLENVLKDIN
-493 GYKKLDYIA
+493 GYKKLDYIS
-502 SWFYLGARYIKGTKS
+502 SWFYLGAKYIKGTKS

-557 NAKHNAGVTVIIVG
+557 NAKHNAAVVVIIVG
-571 IKDKNKEKIKNIYI
+571 LKDKKKEKVKNIYI
-585 EDKEEEFSKKEVKNI
+585 EDREEEFSKKEVKNI

-607 ENIIIENSNI
+607 ENIIIENSNT

-649 DLKEIIKKYV
+649 DLKEIIKKYI

-665 NGDRRYV
+665 NGNRRYV

-680 EKFEDNSFLKDRLNK
+680 EKFENNSFLKDRLNK

-731 RTKNKN
+731 KTKNS
-737 NKEKKEMLTIIVPRV
+737 KEKKEMLTIIVPAV
-752 VSENRLYVPMGFVYE
+752 ASENRLYVPMGFVYE
-767 DTIIADSAMA
+767 DTIISNRAMA

-794 LVWLQNIG
+794 LIWLDAVG
-802 GRLKTDYRYST
+802 GKLKTDYNYSIG
-813 SLVYNTFP
+813 LVYNTFP
-821 VPKLSAKIKEKL
+821 VPKLSEKIKEKL
-833 EDAIIDILDF
+833 EEAIIDILDF
-843 RDKNGGTLAELYG
+843 RDENGGTLAELYG

-861 KNPKPMNEDL
+861 KNPKPMNEEL

-906 EKMEVQNGR
+906 EKMEE

>member
-8 KIIELIENL
+8 KITELIENL
-17 DKDKFIFNFLS
+17 EKDKFIFNFLS

-64 VENDILKNYT
+64 VEDDILKNYT
-74 EIENDLAEI
+74 EIENDLVEI

-112 FRELPIYYSFF
+112 FIELPKYYSFF
-123 LAWNGIEKIDYE
+123 LAWNNIEKIDYE

-164 KSLNLFLIRVIFCLF
+164 KSLNLFLIRIIFCLF

-189 SFTNDLKTLTSTDGS
+189 SFTNDLKTLTSTDGR

-217 SKLDMNI
+217 SKLDMNV

-282 NSETRSN
+282 NSETRST

-295 SIPNIMKVI
+295 SIPNIMKII

-311 LYTEFFDIKD
+311 LYSEFFNIKD

-412 ADHQMNIELK
+412 ADHQMNMELK

-434 LQKVGAIRCANSLEI
+434 LQKVGAIRCANSLKIDWEE
-449 SWDDVC
+449 VC

-480 QKKDLENVLKNIN
+480 QKKDLENVLKDIN
-493 GYKKLDYIA
+493 GYKKLDYIS
-502 SWFYLGARYIKGTKS
+502 SWFYLGAKYIKGTKS

-557 NAKHNAGVTVIIVG
+557 NAKHNAAVVVIIVG
-571 IKDKNKEKIKNIYI
+571 LKDKKKEKVKNIYI
-585 EDKEEEFSKKEVKNI
+585 EDREEEFSKKEVKNI

-607 ENIIIENSNI
+607 ENIIIENSNT

-649 DLKEIIKKYV
+649 DLKEIIKKYI

-665 NGDRRYV
+665 NGNRRYV

-680 EKFEDNSFLKDRLNK
+680 EKFENNSFLKDRLNK

-731 RTKNKN
+731 KTKNS
-737 NKEKKEMLTIIVPRV
+737 KEKKEMLTIIVPSV
-752 VSENRLYVPMGFVYE
+752 SSENRLYVPMGFVYE
-767 DTIIADSAMA
+767 DTIISNLALA
-777 IYDAPIWLLAI
+777 IYNAPIWLLAI

-794 LVWLQNIG
+794 LVWLDAVG
-802 GRLKTDYRYST
+802 GKLGTGYRYSAT
-813 SLVYNTFP
+813 LVYNTFP
-821 VPKLSAKIKEKL
+821 VPKLSEKMKEKL
-833 EDAIIDILDF
+833 EEAIIDIIDF
-843 RDKNGGTLAELYG
+843 RDENGGTLAELYG

-900 LLKMYK
+900 LFKMYK
-906 EKMEVQNGR
+906 EKMEE

>member
-96 KLLAKD
+96 KFLAKD

-189 SFTNDLKTLTSTDGS
+189 SFTNDLKTLTLADGS
-204 DFNDI
+204 DFNDV

-217 SKLDMNI
+217 SKLDMNV

-311 LYTEFFDIKD
+311 LYSEFFNIKD

-336 LDRIGKMKF
+336 LERIGRMKF

-357 IAYKELR
+357 VTYKELR
-364 KLEIEIYE
+364 RLEIEIYE

-434 LQKVGAIRCANSLEI
+434 LQKVGAIRCANSLKI
-449 SWDDVC
+449 SWDEVC

-480 QKKDLENVLKNIN
+480 QKKDLENVLKDIN
-493 GYKKLDYIA
+493 GYKKLDYIS
-502 SWFYLGARYIKGTKS
+502 SWFYLGAKYIKGTKS

-571 IKDKNKEKIKNIYI
+571 LKDKNKEKIKNIYI

-607 ENIIIENSNI
+607 ENIIIENSNT

-641 QQEYQEQE
+641 QQEYQEQK

-680 EKFEDNSFLKDRLNK
+680 EKFKNNSFLKDRFNK

-731 RTKNKN
+731 KTKNS
-737 NKEKKEMLTIIVPRV
+737 KEKKEMLTIIVPSV
-752 VSENRLYVPMGFVYE
+752 ASENRLYVPMGFVYE
-767 DTIIADSAMA
+767 DTIISNRAMA

-794 LVWLQNIG
+794 LIWLDAVGGKLETRYNYSIG
-802 GRLKTDYRYST
+802 
-813 SLVYNTFP
+813 LVYNTFP
-821 VPKLSAKIKEKL
+821 VPKLSEKIKEKL
-833 EDAIIDILDF
+833 EEAIIDIIDF
-843 RDKNGGTLAELYG
+843 RDENGGTLAELYG

-906 EKMEVQNGR
+906 EKMEE

>member
-144 AERFSKIYDEL
+144 TERFSKIYDEL
-155 IKNNIDIDN
+155 VKNNIDIDN
-164 KSLNLFLIRVIFCLF
+164 KSLNLFLIRIIFCLF
-179 AEDTEMFEKA
+179 AEDTEMFEKG

-217 SKLDMNI
+217 SKLDMNV

-237 NLFSEEHKKIHF
+237 NLFSEEHKKMNF
-249 NSKLRKLIIEAGEL
+249 NSNLRKLIIDAGEL
-263 LNWGKV
+263 LDWGKV

-282 NSETRSN
+282 NSETRAT

-295 SIPNIMKVI
+295 SVPNIMKVI

-311 LYTEFFDIKD
+311 LYSEFLAIRD
-321 SDLKDNTKLEKLEKL
+321 SDFKDNTKLEKLEKL

-364 KLEIEIYE
+364 RLEIEIYE

-385 PSIKLSQFYG
+385 PSVKLSQFYG

-434 LQKVGAIRCANSLEI
+434 LQKVGAIRCANSLKI

-883 SIYSEREF
+883 NIYSEREF

-906 EKMEVQNGR
+906 EKMEE

>member
-64 VENDILKNYT
+64 VEDDTLKNYT

-189 SFTNDLKTLTSTDGS
+189 SFTNDLKTLTSIDGS

-217 SKLDMNI
+217 SKLDMNV

-282 NSETRSN
+282 NSETRST

-295 SIPNIMKVI
+295 SVPNIMKVI

-311 LYTEFFDIKD
+311 LYSEFFNIKD

-434 LQKVGAIRCANSLEI
+434 LQKVGAIRCANSLKIDWNE
-449 SWDDVC
+449 VC
-455 PHTKDDEVFI
+455 PHTKDEEVFV
-465 FGNPPYLGAK
+465 FGNPPYAGTEK
-475 LQDKE
+475 QNSE
-480 QKKDLENVLKNIN
+480 QKRDLEIN
-493 GYKKLDYIA
+493 CNSMEINSKMVDYI
-502 SWFYLGARYIKGTKS
+502 SGWFIKGTRYINNTKS

-538 PLLNMIDISF
+538 PLLNMVDISF

-571 IKDKNKEKIKNIYI
+571 LKDKNKEKIKNLYI
-585 EDKEEEFSKKEVKNI
+585 ETVEKGFSKKEVKNI

-607 ENIIIENSNI
+607 ENIIIEKL
-617 NINKDFPKMSFG
+617 NKPISFREKLIVG
-629 NMPRDGGYLILS
+629 CRPNDGGNLIFS
-641 QQEYQEQE
+641 KIEYQEIIN
-649 DLKEIIKKYV
+649 DNSNLKECFRPFIGGKEFLEGAKRYCLWLNKELYEKYKDVEIIKGRV
-659 GSQEFI
+659 
-665 NGDRRYV
+665 
-672 LWLDDESL
+672 
-680 EKFEDNSFLKDRLNK
+680 EK
-695 VRDNRL
+695 
-701 QSPAVST
+701 
-708 QEYAKYP
+708 
-715 HLFVQ
+715 
-720 RGEYDEAYRVF
+720 
-731 RTKNKN
+731 
-737 NKEKKEMLTIIVPRV
+737 
-752 VSENRLYVPMGFVYE
+752 NRLYRKNKGKINLSEIPWAFESNRNQDKVGFFIPQISSSNRYYIPMGLIYE
-767 DTIIADSAMA
+767 DEVISDPNFILYELNLWE
-777 IYDAPIWLLAI
+777 IAI
-788 LQSKMH
+788 LQSRMH
-794 LVWLQNIG
+794 LVWVQNIG
-802 GRLKTDYRYST
+802 GRLKTDYRYSA
-813 SLVYNTFP
+813 SLIYNTFP
-821 VPKLSAKIKEKL
+821 VPKLSEKIKERLK
-833 EDAIIDILDF
+833 EAIIDIIDF
-843 RDKNGGTLAELYG
+843 RDENGGTLAELYG

-906 EKMEVQNGR
+906 EKMEE

>member
-8 KIIELIENL
+8 KIVELIENL
-17 DKDKFIFNFLS
+17 DKDRFIFDFLS

-42 GVNNVSKNKNE
+42 GVNNISKDENE
-53 IHLKA
+53 IYLKN

-64 VENDILKNYT
+64 VEDNILKNYT
-74 EIENDLAEI
+74 EIENDLAKI
-83 KTKPRYIIVTDFK
+83 KTKPRYVIVTDFK
-96 KLLAKD
+96 KFLAKD

-144 AERFSKIYDEL
+144 TERFSKIYDEL

-164 KSLNLFLIRVIFCLF
+164 KSLNLFLIRIIFCLF
-179 AEDTEMFEKA
+179 AEDTEMFEKG

-217 SKLDMNI
+217 SKLNI
-224 KYEYLKKYPYVNG
+224 DVKYEYLKKYPYVNG
-237 NLFSEEHKKIHF
+237 NLFNEEHKKMNF
-249 NSKLRKLIIEAGEL
+249 NPKLRKLIIDAGEL
-263 LNWGKV
+263 LDWGKV

-282 NSETRSN
+282 NSETRST

-295 SIPNIMKVI
+295 SVPNIMKVI

-311 LYTEFFDIKD
+311 LYLEFFAIKD
-321 SDLKDNTKLEKLEKL
+321 SDLKESTKLEKLEKL

-364 KLEIEIYE
+364 RLEIEIYE

-422 ERLQNAFRNTLP
+422 ERLQNVFRNTLP
-434 LQKVGAIRCANSLEI
+434 LQKVGAIRCANSLKIDWNE
-449 SWDDVC
+449 VC
-455 PHTKDDEVFI
+455 PHTKDEEVFI
-465 FGNPPYLGAK
+465 FGNPPYLGYS
-475 LQDKE
+475 LIDKE
-480 QKKDLENVLKNIN
+480 QKKDLENVLKDVKNH
-493 GYKKLDYIA
+493 KKLDYIA
-502 SWFYLGARYIKGTKS
+502 SWFYLGAKYVKGTKS

-538 PLLNMIDISF
+538 PLLNMVDISF

-557 NAKHNAGVTVIIVG
+557 NAKYNAGVTVIIVG
-571 IKDKNKEKIKNIYI
+571 LKDKNKEKIKNIYI
-585 EDKEEEFSKKEVKNI
+585 ESENEEFSKKEIKNI

-607 ENIIIENSNI
+607 ENIIIESRLE
-617 NINKDFPKMSFG
+617 NINKELPKMNFG
-629 NMPRDGGYLILS
+629 NMPRDDGNLII
-641 QQEYQEQE
+641 EKYNY
-649 DLKEIIKKYV
+649 DEIISNNIEIKNYIKKYI
-659 GSQEFI
+659 GAQEFI
-665 NGDRRYV
+665 SSTYRYCI
-672 LWLDDESL
+672 WLNKEEY
-680 EKFEDNSFLKDRLNK
+680 EKIKNNSFIKDRVEK
-695 VRDNRL
+695 VKKFRL
-701 QSPAVST
+701 ESAREGTRKLAETPYIFA
-708 QEYAKYP
+708 EIR
-715 HLFVQ
+715 H
-720 RGEYDEAYRVF
+720 
-731 RTKNKN
+731 
-737 NKEKKEMLTIIVPRV
+737 KEGNTVLIPRV
-752 VSENRLYVPMGFVYE
+752 ASENRFYVPMGFVYE
-767 DTIIADSAMA
+767 DIIVADSAMA
-777 IYDAPIWLLAI
+777 IYDAPVWLLAI

-794 LVWLQNIG
+794 LIWLRNIG
-802 GRLKTDYRYST
+802 GKLETRYRYSA

-821 VPKLSAKIKEKL
+821 VPKLSKKMKERL
-833 EDAIIDILDF
+833 EEAIIDIIDF
-843 RDKNGGTLAELYG
+843 RDENGGTLAELYG

-861 KNPKPMNEDL
+861 KNPKPMNEEL

-883 SIYSEREF
+883 GIYSEKEF
-891 KDDEERLAL
+891 KNDEERLAL

-906 EKMEVQNGR
+906 EKMEGEDGR

>member
-112 FRELPIYYSFF
+112 FIELPKYYSFF
-123 LAWNGIEKIDYE
+123 LAWNNIEKIDYE

-189 SFTNDLKTLTSTDGS
+189 SFTNDLKTLTSIDGS
-204 DFNDI
+204 DFNDV

-217 SKLDMNI
+217 SKLDMNV

-282 NSETRSN
+282 NSETRST

-295 SIPNIMKVI
+295 SVPNIMKVI

-311 LYTEFFDIKD
+311 LYSEFFNIKD

-336 LDRIGKMKF
+336 LNRIGKMKF

-434 LQKVGAIRCANSLEI
+434 LQKVGAIRCANSLKIDWEE
-449 SWDDVC
+449 VC

-480 QKKDLENVLKNIN
+480 QKKDLENVLKDIN

-502 SWFYLGARYIKGTKS
+502 SWFYLGAKYIKGTKS

-557 NAKHNAGVTVIIVG
+557 NAKHNAAVVVIIVG
-571 IKDKNKEKIKNIYI
+571 LKDKNKEKIKNIYI
-585 EDKEEEFSKKEVKNI
+585 EDREEEFSKKEVKNI

-607 ENIIIENSNI
+607 ENIIIENKNE
-617 NINKDFPKMSFG
+617 NFNKDFPKMSFG
-629 NMPRDGGYLILS
+629 NMARDGGYLILS
-641 QQEYQEQE
+641 QQEYQEQKD

-680 EKFEDNSFLKDRLNK
+680 EKLENNSFLRDRLNK

-701 QSPAVST
+701 QSPALST

-720 RGEYDEAYRVF
+720 RGEYDEAYRLF
-731 RTKNKN
+731 KTKNKN

-752 VSENRLYVPMGFVYE
+752 SSENRLYVPMGLVYE
-767 DTIIADSAMA
+767 DTIISDRAMA
-777 IYDAPIWLLAI
+777 IYDAPVWLLAI

-794 LVWLQNIG
+794 LVWLDAVG
-802 GRLKTDYRYST
+802 GKLKTDYNYSIG
-813 SLVYNTFP
+813 LVYNTFP
-821 VPKLSAKIKEKL
+821 VPKLSEKMKEKL
-833 EDAIIDILDF
+833 EEAIIDIIDF
-843 RDKNGGTLAELYG
+843 RDENGGTLAELYG
-856 SPLAE
+856 APLAE
-861 KNPKPMNEDL
+861 KNPKPMNENL

-906 EKMEVQNGR
+906 EKMEE

>member
-17 DKDKFIFNFLS
+17 DEDKFIFNFLS

-58 KLFFRK
+58 KLFFKR
-64 VENDILKNYT
+64 VEDDILKNYT

-83 KTKPRYIIVTDFK
+83 KTKPRYIILTDFK

-164 KSLNLFLIRVIFCLF
+164 KSLNLFLIRIIFCLF

-217 SKLDMNI
+217 SKLDMNV

-282 NSETRSN
+282 NSETRAT

-295 SIPNIMKVI
+295 SVPNIMKVI

-311 LYTEFFDIKD
+311 LYSEFFNIKD

-385 PSIKLSQFYG
+385 PSVKLSQFYG

-434 LQKVGAIRCANSLEI
+434 LQKVGAIRCANSLKI

-557 NAKHNAGVTVIIVG
+557 NAKHNAAVVVIIVG
-571 IKDKNKEKIKNIYI
+571 LKDKNKEKIKNIYI
-585 EDKEEEFSKKEVKNI
+585 EDREEEFSKKEVKNI

-607 ENIIIENSNI
+607 ENIIIENKNE
-617 NINKDFPKMSFG
+617 NFNKDFPKMSFG
-629 NMPRDGGYLILS
+629 NMARDGGYLILS
-641 QQEYQEQE
+641 QQEYQEQKD

-680 EKFEDNSFLKDRLNK
+680 EKLENNSFLRDRLNK

-701 QSPAVST
+701 QSPALST

-720 RGEYDEAYRVF
+720 RGEYDEAYRLF
-731 RTKNKN
+731 KTKNKN

-752 VSENRLYVPMGFVYE
+752 SSENRLYVPMGLVYE
-767 DTIIADSAMA
+767 DTIISDRAMA
-777 IYDAPIWLLAI
+777 IYDAPVWLLAI

-794 LVWLQNIG
+794 LVWLDAVG
-802 GRLKTDYRYST
+802 GKLKTDYNYSIG
-813 SLVYNTFP
+813 LVYNTFP
-821 VPKLSAKIKEKL
+821 VPKLSEKMKEKL
-833 EDAIIDILDF
+833 EEAIIDIIDF
-843 RDKNGGTLAELYG
+843 RDENGGTLAELYG
-856 SPLAE
+856 APLAE
-861 KNPKPMNEDL
+861 KNPKPMNENL

-906 EKMEVQNGR
+906 EKMEE

>member
-28 LYDFPKATITKLEK
+28 LYDFPKTTITKLEK
-42 GVNNVSKNKNE
+42 GINNISKNENE
-53 IHLKA
+53 IYLKN

-64 VENDILKNYT
+64 VEDDILKNYI
-74 EIENDLAEI
+74 EIETSIAEI

-112 FRELPIYYSFF
+112 FIELPKYYSFF
-123 LAWNGIEKIDYE
+123 LAWNNIEKIDYE

-164 KSLNLFLIRVIFCLF
+164 KSLNLFLIRIIFCLF
-179 AEDTEMFEKA
+179 AEDTEMFEKG

-217 SKLDMNI
+217 SKLDMNV

-336 LDRIGKMKF
+336 LERIGRMKF

-357 IAYKELR
+357 VTYKELR
-364 KLEIEIYE
+364 RLEIEIYE

-434 LQKVGAIRCANSLEI
+434 LQKVGAIRCANSLKIDWEE
-449 SWDDVC
+449 VC
-455 PHTKDDEVFI
+455 PHTKDEEVFI

-480 QKKDLENVLKNIN
+480 QKKDLENVLKDIN
-493 GYKKLDYIA
+493 GYKKLDYIT
-502 SWFYLGARYIKGTKS
+502 SWFYLGAKYIKGTKS

-557 NAKHNAGVTVIIVG
+557 NAKHNAAVVVIIVG
-571 IKDKNKEKIKNIYI
+571 LKDKKKEKIKNIYI

-607 ENIIIENSNI
+607 ENIIIENKNE
-617 NINKDFPKMSFG
+617 NFNKDFPKMSFG
-629 NMPRDGGYLILS
+629 NMARDGGYLILS

-680 EKFEDNSFLKDRLNK
+680 EKFQNNSFLRDRLNK

-701 QSPAVST
+701 QSPALST

-715 HLFVQ
+715 YLFVQ

-737 NKEKKEMLTIIVPRV
+737 SKEKKEMLTIIVPRV
-752 VSENRLYVPMGFVYE
+752 SSENRLYVPMGLVYE
-767 DTIIADSAMA
+767 DTIISDRAMA

-794 LVWLQNIG
+794 LIWLDAVG
-802 GRLKTDYRYST
+802 GKLKTDYNYSIG
-813 SLVYNTFP
+813 LVYNTFP

-833 EDAIIDILDF
+833 EEAIIDILDF
-843 RDKNGGTLAELYG
+843 RDENGGTLAELYG

>member
-42 GVNNVSKNKNE
+42 GVNNISKDENE
-53 IHLKA
+53 IYLKN

-144 AERFSKIYDEL
+144 TERFSKIYDEL

-164 KSLNLFLIRVIFCLF
+164 KSLNLFLIRIIFCLF
-179 AEDTEMFEKA
+179 AEDTEMFEKG

-217 SKLDMNI
+217 SKLDMNV

-237 NLFSEEHKKIHF
+237 NLFSEEHKKMNF
-249 NSKLRKLIIEAGEL
+249 NSNLRKLIIDAGEL

-282 NSETRSN
+282 NSETRST

-295 SIPNIMKVI
+295 SVPNIMKVI

-311 LYTEFFDIKD
+311 LYSEFLAIRD
-321 SDLKDNTKLEKLEKL
+321 SDFKDNTKLEKLEKL

-364 KLEIEIYE
+364 RLEIEIYE

-385 PSIKLSQFYG
+385 PSVKLSQFYG

-434 LQKVGAIRCANSLEI
+434 LQKVGAIRCANSLKI
-449 SWDDVC
+449 DWNDVC
-455 PHTKDDEVFI
+455 PHTKDEEVFI
-465 FGNPPYLGAK
+465 FGNPPYLGAN
-475 LQDKE
+475 LIDKDDK
-480 QKKDLENVLKNIN
+480 QNVENVLKDVKN
-493 GYKKLDYIA
+493 YKKLDYIA
-502 SWFYLGARYIKGTKS
+502 SWFYLGAKYIKGTKS

-557 NAKHNAGVTVIIVG
+557 NAKHNAVVTVIIVG
-571 IKDKNKEKIKNIYI
+571 IKDKNKEKETFI
-585 EDKEEEFSKKEVKNI
+585 EEEKESATNKKKKEAIKRKRKGKI
-600 NPYLADG
+600 ML
-607 ENIIIENSNI
+607 
-617 NINKDFPKMSFG
+617 
-629 NMPRDGGYLILS
+629 
-641 QQEYQEQE
+641 
-649 DLKEIIKKYV
+649 DL
-659 GSQEFI
+659 
-665 NGDRRYV
+665 
-672 LWLDDESL
+672 
-680 EKFEDNSFLKDRLNK
+680 RLNHS
-695 VRDNRL
+695 D
-701 QSPAVST
+701 
-708 QEYAKYP
+708 
-715 HLFVQ
+715 
-720 RGEYDEAYRVF
+720 DVF
-731 RTKNKN
+731 
-737 NKEKKEMLTIIVPRV
+737 
-752 VSENRLYVPMGFVYE
+752 S
-767 DTIIADSAMA
+767 
-777 IYDAPIWLLAI
+777 
-788 LQSKMH
+788 
-794 LVWLQNIG
+794 
-802 GRLKTDYRYST
+802 
-813 SLVYNTFP
+813 
-821 VPKLSAKIKEKL
+821 
-833 EDAIIDILDF
+833 
-843 RDKNGGTLAELYG
+843 
-856 SPLAE
+856 
-861 KNPKPMNEDL
+861 NEDL
-871 LNLHKYLDKVVD
+871 NPYDY
-883 SIYSEREF
+883 I
-891 KDDEERLAL
+891 
-900 LLKMYK
+900 
-906 EKMEVQNGR
+906 

>member
-96 KLLAKD
+96 KFLAKD

-112 FRELPIYYSFF
+112 FIELPKYYSFF
-123 LAWNGIEKIDYE
+123 LAWNNIEKIDYE

-217 SKLDMNI
+217 SKLDMNV

-282 NSETRSN
+282 NSETRST

-295 SIPNIMKVI
+295 SVPNIMKVI

-311 LYTEFFDIKD
+311 LYSEFFNIKD

-434 LQKVGAIRCANSLEI
+434 LQKVGAIRCANSLKI

-607 ENIIIENSNI
+607 ENIIIENSNT

-737 NKEKKEMLTIIVPRV
+737 SREKKEMITIIVPSV
-752 VSENRLYVPMGFVYE
+752 ASENRLYVPMGLVYE
-767 DTIIADSAMA
+767 DTIISNRAMA
-777 IYDAPIWLLAI
+777 IYDAPVWLLAI

-794 LVWLQNIG
+794 LVWLDAVGGKLETRYNYSIG
-802 GRLKTDYRYST
+802 
-813 SLVYNTFP
+813 LVYNTFP
-821 VPKLSAKIKEKL
+821 VPKLSEKMKEKL
-833 EDAIIDILDF
+833 EEAIIDIIDF
-843 RDKNGGTLAELYG
+843 RDENGGTLAELYG

-861 KNPKPMNEDL
+861 KNPKPMNEEL

-906 EKMEVQNGR
+906 EKMEE

>member
-1 MLIELED
+1 MLIDLED
-8 KIIELIENL
+8 KIVELIENL
-17 DKDKFIFNFLS
+17 DKDRFIFDFLS

-64 VENDILKNYT
+64 VEDDTLKNYT
-74 EIENDLAEI
+74 EIENDLVEI

-112 FRELPIYYSFF
+112 FIELPKYYSFF
-123 LAWNGIEKIDYE
+123 LAWNNIEKIDYE

-189 SFTNDLKTLTSTDGS
+189 SFTNDLKTLTSIDGS
-204 DFNDI
+204 DFNDV

-217 SKLDMNI
+217 SKLDMNV

-282 NSETRSN
+282 NSETRST

-295 SIPNIMKVI
+295 SVPNIMKVI

-311 LYTEFFDIKD
+311 LYSEFFNIKD

-336 LDRIGKMKF
+336 LNRIGKMKF

-434 LQKVGAIRCANSLEI
+434 LQKVGAIRCANSLKIDWEE
-449 SWDDVC
+449 VC

-480 QKKDLENVLKNIN
+480 QKKDLENVLKDIN

-502 SWFYLGARYIKGTKS
+502 SWFYLGAKYIKGTKS

-557 NAKHNAGVTVIIVG
+557 NAKHNAAVVVIIVG
-571 IKDKNKEKIKNIYI
+571 LKDKNKEKIKNIYI
-585 EDKEEEFSKKEVKNI
+585 EDREEEFSKKEVKNI

-607 ENIIIENSNI
+607 ENIIIENKNE
-617 NINKDFPKMSFG
+617 NFNKDFPKMSFG
-629 NMPRDGGYLILS
+629 NMARDGGYLILS
-641 QQEYQEQE
+641 QQEYQEQKD

-752 VSENRLYVPMGFVYE
+752 SSENRLYVPMGLVYE
-767 DTIIADSAMA
+767 DTIISDRAMA
-777 IYDAPIWLLAI
+777 IYDAPVWLLAI

-794 LVWLQNIG
+794 LVWLDAVG
-802 GRLKTDYRYST
+802 GKLKTDYNYSIG
-813 SLVYNTFP
+813 LVYNTFP
-821 VPKLSAKIKEKL
+821 VPKLSEKMKEKL
-833 EDAIIDILDF
+833 EEAIIDIIDF
-843 RDKNGGTLAELYG
+843 RDENGGTLAELYG
-856 SPLAE
+856 APLAE
-861 KNPKPMNEDL
+861 KNPKPMNENL

-906 EKMEVQNGR
+906 EKMEE

>member
-28 LYDFPKATITKLEK
+28 LYDFPKTTITKLEK
-42 GVNNVSKNKNE
+42 GINNISKNENE
-53 IHLKA
+53 IYLKN

-64 VENDILKNYT
+64 VEDDILKNYI
-74 EIENDLAEI
+74 EIETSIAEI

-112 FRELPIYYSFF
+112 FIELPKYYSFF
-123 LAWNGIEKIDYE
+123 LAWNNIEKIDYE

-164 KSLNLFLIRVIFCLF
+164 KSLNLFLIRIIFCLF
-179 AEDTEMFEKA
+179 AEDTEMFEKG

-217 SKLDMNI
+217 SKLDMNV

-336 LDRIGKMKF
+336 LERIGRMKF

-357 IAYKELR
+357 VTYKELR
-364 KLEIEIYE
+364 RLEIEIYE

-434 LQKVGAIRCANSLEI
+434 LQKVGAIRCANSLKIDWEE
-449 SWDDVC
+449 VC
-455 PHTKDDEVFI
+455 PHTKDEEVFI

-480 QKKDLENVLKNIN
+480 QKKDLENVLKDIN
-493 GYKKLDYIA
+493 GYKKLDYIT
-502 SWFYLGARYIKGTKS
+502 SWFYLGAKYIKGTKS

-557 NAKHNAGVTVIIVG
+557 NAKHNAAVVVIIVG
-571 IKDKNKEKIKNIYI
+571 LKDKKKEKIKNIDI

-607 ENIIIENSNI
+607 ENIIIENKNE
-617 NINKDFPKMSFG
+617 NFNKDFPKMSFG
-629 NMPRDGGYLILS
+629 NMARDGGYLILS

-680 EKFEDNSFLKDRLNK
+680 EKFQNNSFLRDRLNK

-701 QSPAVST
+701 QSPALST

-715 HLFVQ
+715 YLFVQ

-737 NKEKKEMLTIIVPRV
+737 SKEKKEMLTIIVPRV
-752 VSENRLYVPMGFVYE
+752 SSENRLYVPMGLVYE
-767 DTIIADSAMA
+767 DTIISDRAMA

-794 LVWLQNIG
+794 LIWLDAVG
-802 GRLKTDYRYST
+802 GKLKTDYNYSIG
-813 SLVYNTFP
+813 LVYNTFP

-833 EDAIIDILDF
+833 EEAIIDILDF
-843 RDKNGGTLAELYG
+843 RDENGGTLAELYG

>member
-96 KLLAKD
+96 KFLAKD

-112 FRELPIYYSFF
+112 FIELPKYYSFF
-123 LAWNGIEKIDYE
+123 LAWNNIEKIDYE

-217 SKLDMNI
+217 SKLDMNV

-282 NSETRSN
+282 NSETRST

-295 SIPNIMKVI
+295 SVPNIMKVI

-311 LYTEFFDIKD
+311 LYSEFFNIKD
-321 SDLKDNTKLEKLEKL
+321 SDLIDNTKLEKLEKL

-434 LQKVGAIRCANSLEI
+434 LQKVGAIRCANSLKI

-607 ENIIIENSNI
+607 ENIIIENSNT

-737 NKEKKEMLTIIVPRV
+737 SREKKEMITIIVPSV
-752 VSENRLYVPMGFVYE
+752 ASENRLYVPMGLVYE
-767 DTIIADSAMA
+767 DTIISNRAMA
-777 IYDAPIWLLAI
+777 IYDAPVWLLAI

-794 LVWLQNIG
+794 LVWLDAVGGKLETRYNYSIG
-802 GRLKTDYRYST
+802 
-813 SLVYNTFP
+813 LVYNTFP
-821 VPKLSAKIKEKL
+821 VPKLSEKMKEKL
-833 EDAIIDILDF
+833 EEAIIDIIDF
-843 RDKNGGTLAELYG
+843 RDENGGTLAELYG

-861 KNPKPMNEDL
+861 KNPKPMNEEL

-906 EKMEVQNGR
+906 EKMEE

>member
-17 DKDKFIFNFLS
+17 EKDKFIFNFLS

-64 VENDILKNYT
+64 VEDDILKNYT

-112 FRELPIYYSFF
+112 FIELPKYYSFF
-123 LAWNGIEKIDYE
+123 LAWNNIEKIDYE

-164 KSLNLFLIRVIFCLF
+164 KSLNLFLIRIIFCLF

-217 SKLDMNI
+217 SKLDTNV

-282 NSETRSN
+282 NSETRST

-295 SIPNIMKVI
+295 SVPNIMKVI

-311 LYTEFFDIKD
+311 LYSEFFNIKD
-321 SDLKDNTKLEKLEKL
+321 SDLKNNTKLEKLEKL

-364 KLEIEIYE
+364 RLEIEIYE

-434 LQKVGAIRCANSLEI
+434 LQKVGAIRCANSLKIDWEE
-449 SWDDVC
+449 VC
-455 PHTKDDEVFI
+455 PYTKDEEVFI

-480 QKKDLENVLKNIN
+480 QKKDLENVLKDIN
-493 GYKKLDYIA
+493 GYKKLDYIT
-502 SWFYLGARYIKGTKS
+502 SWFYLGAKYIKGTKS

-557 NAKHNAGVTVIIVG
+557 NAKHNAAVVVIIVG
-571 IKDKNKEKIKNIYI
+571 LKDKKKEKIKNIYI

-607 ENIIIENSNI
+607 ENIIIENKNE
-617 NINKDFPKMSFG
+617 NFNKDFPKMSFG
-629 NMPRDGGYLILS
+629 NMARDGGYLILS

-680 EKFEDNSFLKDRLNK
+680 EKFQNNSFLRDRLNK
-695 VRDNRL
+695 VRDKRL
-701 QSPAVST
+701 QSPALST

-715 HLFVQ
+715 YLFVQ

-737 NKEKKEMLTIIVPRV
+737 SKEKKEMLTIIVPRV
-752 VSENRLYVPMGFVYE
+752 SSENRLYVPMGLVYE
-767 DTIIADSAMA
+767 DTIISDRAMA

-794 LVWLQNIG
+794 LIWLDAVG
-802 GRLKTDYRYST
+802 GKLKTDYNYSIG
-813 SLVYNTFP
+813 LVYNTFP

-833 EDAIIDILDF
+833 EEAIIDILDF
-843 RDKNGGTLAELYG
+843 RDENGGTLAELYG

-891 KDDEERLAL
+891 KDDEERLVL

>member
-17 DKDKFIFNFLS
+17 EKDKFIFNFLS

-64 VENDILKNYT
+64 VEDDILKNYT
-74 EIENDLAEI
+74 EIENDLVEI

-112 FRELPIYYSFF
+112 FIELPKYYSFF
-123 LAWNGIEKIDYE
+123 LAWNNIEKIDYE

-164 KSLNLFLIRVIFCLF
+164 KSLNLFLIRIIFCLF

-217 SKLDMNI
+217 SKLDMNV

-336 LDRIGKMKF
+336 LERIGRMKF

-357 IAYKELR
+357 VTYKELR
-364 KLEIEIYE
+364 RLEIEIYE

-434 LQKVGAIRCANSLEI
+434 LQKVGAIRCANSLKIDWNE
-449 SWDDVC
+449 VC
-455 PHTKDDEVFI
+455 PHTKDEEVFI
-465 FGNPPYLGAK
+465 FGNPPYLGAN
-475 LQDKE
+475 LIDKE
-480 QKKDLENVLKNIN
+480 NKQNIENIFKNVKN
-493 GYKKLDYIA
+493 HKKLDYIA
-502 SWFYLGARYIKGTKS
+502 SWFYLGAKYIKGTKS

-538 PLLNMIDISF
+538 PLLNMVDISF
-548 AYTSFKWKN
+548 ACTSFKWKN
-557 NAKHNAGVTVIIVG
+557 NAKHNAVVTVIIVG
-571 IKDKNKEKIKNIYI
+571 IKDKNKEKVKNIYI
-585 EDKEEEFSKKEVKNI
+585 EEKDEEFSKKEVKNI

-607 ENIIIENSNI
+607 ENIIIENSNT

-629 NMPRDGGYLILS
+629 NMPRDDQNLII
-641 QQEYQEQE
+641 EKY
-649 DLKEIIKKYV
+649 DYDEIIVNNAEIKEYVKKYI
-659 GSQEFI
+659 GAQEFI
-665 NGDRRYV
+665 SSTYRYC
-672 LWLDDESL
+672 LWLNKEEY
-680 EKFEDNSFLKDRLNK
+680 EKIKNNPFIKDRVEK
-695 VRDNRL
+695 VKKFRL
-701 QSPAVST
+701 KST
-708 QEYAKYP
+708 KEGTKKLAETP
-715 HLFVQ
+715 
-720 RGEYDEAYRVF
+720 YRFAEV
-731 RTKNKN
+731 RH
-737 NKEKKEMLTIIVPRV
+737 KEGNTIIVPSV
-752 VSENRLYVPMGFVYE
+752 SSENRLYVPMGFVYE
-767 DTIIADSAMA
+767 DTIISNLALA
-777 IYDAPIWLLAI
+777 IYNAPIWLLAI

-794 LVWLQNIG
+794 LVWLDAVG
-802 GRLKTDYRYST
+802 GKLGTGYRYSAT
-813 SLVYNTFP
+813 LVYNTFP
-821 VPKLSAKIKEKL
+821 VPKLSEKMKEKL
-833 EDAIIDILDF
+833 EEAIIDIIDF
-843 RDKNGGTLAELYG
+843 RDENGGTLAELYG

>member
-28 LYDFPKATITKLEK
+28 LYNFPKATITKLEK
-42 GVNNVSKNKNE
+42 GVNNVSKNQNE
-53 IHLKA
+53 IYLKA

-74 EIENDLAEI
+74 EIESDLAEI

-155 IKNNIDIDN
+155 IKNNIDIDIDN

-179 AEDTEMFEKA
+179 AEDTEIFEKA

-217 SKLDMNI
+217 SKLDMNV

-249 NSKLRKLIIEAGEL
+249 NSKLRKLIIEAGEF

-304 KPLFLDE
+304 KPLFLDD

-336 LDRIGKMKF
+336 LERIGRMKF

-357 IAYKELR
+357 VTYKELR
-364 KLEIEIYE
+364 RLEIEIYE

-412 ADHQMNIELK
+412 VDHQMNIELK

-434 LQKVGAIRCANSLEI
+434 LQKVGAIRCANSLTIDWEE
-449 SWDDVC
+449 VC

-465 FGNPPYLGAK
+465 FGNPPYLGTEK
-475 LQDKE
+475 QSLN
-480 QKKDLENVLKNIN
+480 QKKDLEIN
-493 GYKKLDYIA
+493 CNTLGINSKMVDYI
-502 SWFYLGARYIKGTKS
+502 SGWFIKGARYINNTKA
-517 ELAFVSTNSI
+517 ELAFVSTNST
-527 CQGEQVAYLWK
+527 CQGEHVGYLWK
-538 PLLNMIDISF
+538 PLLNMVDISF

-571 IKDKNKEKIKNIYI
+571 LKDKNKEKVKYIYI
-585 EDKEEEFSKKEVKNI
+585 ENKDEEFTKKEVKNI

-607 ENIIIENSNI
+607 ENIIITKLNNPISFEEKLIVGCRPNDARNLIFNKAEYEEII
-617 NINKDFPKMSFG
+617 NNNPS
-629 NMPRDGGYLILS
+629 
-641 QQEYQEQE
+641 
-649 DLKEIIKKYV
+649 LKECFRPFIGGKEFLV
-659 GSQEFI
+659 GTK
-665 NGDRRYV
+665 RYC
-672 LWLDDESL
+672 LWLNKEL
-680 EKFEDNSFLKDRLNK
+680 YEKYKNIDVIK
-695 VRDNRL
+695 NR
-701 QSPAVST
+701 V
-708 QEYAKYP
+708 E
-715 HLFVQ
+715 
-720 RGEYDEAYRVF
+720 
-731 RTKNKN
+731 KNKLYRK
-737 NKEKKEMLTIIVPRV
+737 NKGKIKL
-752 VSENRLYVPMGFVYE
+752 SEIPWAFESNRNQDKVGFFIPQISSSNRYYIPMGLVYE
-767 DTIIADSAMA
+767 DEIISDPNFVLYELNMWE
-777 IYDAPIWLLAI
+777 IAI
-788 LQSKMH
+788 LQSRMH

-802 GRLKTDYRYST
+802 GRLKTDYRYSAT
-813 SLVYNTFP
+813 LVYNTFP
-821 VPKLSAKIKEKL
+821 VPKLSEKMKEKL
-833 EDAIIDILDF
+833 EEAITDIIDF
-843 RDKNGGTLAELYG
+843 RDENGGTLAELYG

-906 EKMEVQNGR
+906 EKMEE

>member
-28 LYDFPKATITKLEK
+28 LYNFSKATITKLEK

-189 SFTNDLKTLTSTDGS
+189 SFTNDLKTLTSIDGS

-217 SKLDMNI
+217 SKLDMNV

-282 NSETRSN
+282 NSETRST

-295 SIPNIMKVI
+295 SVPNIMKVI

-311 LYTEFFDIKD
+311 LYSEFFNIKD

-434 LQKVGAIRCANSLEI
+434 LQKVGAIRCANSLKIDWEE
-449 SWDDVC
+449 VC

-480 QKKDLENVLKNIN
+480 QKKDLENVLKDIN
-493 GYKKLDYIA
+493 GYKKLDYIS
-502 SWFYLGARYIKGTKS
+502 SWFYLGAKYIKGTKS

-557 NAKHNAGVTVIIVG
+557 NAKHNAGVMVIIVG
-571 IKDKNKEKIKNIYI
+571 IKDKNKEKFKNIYI
-585 EDKEEEFSKKEVKNI
+585 EDREEEFSKKEVKNI

-607 ENIIIENSNI
+607 ENIIIENSNT

-649 DLKEIIKKYV
+649 DLREIIKKYV

-680 EKFEDNSFLKDRLNK
+680 EKFENNSFLKDRLNK

-701 QSPAVST
+701 QSPALST

-737 NKEKKEMLTIIVPRV
+737 SKEKKEMLTIIVPRV

-821 VPKLSAKIKEKL
+821 VPKLNAKIKEKL

-843 RDKNGGTLAELYG
+843 RDENGETLAKLYG

-906 EKMEVQNGR
+906 EKMEE

>member
-1 MLIELED
+1 MLIDLED

-217 SKLDMNI
+217 SKLDMNV

-282 NSETRSN
+282 NSETRST

-295 SIPNIMKVI
+295 SVPNIMKVI

-311 LYTEFFDIKD
+311 LYSEFFNIKD

-434 LQKVGAIRCANSLEI
+434 LQKVGAIRCANSLTIDWEE
-449 SWDDVC
+449 VC
-455 PHTKDDEVFI
+455 PHTKDEEIFI
-465 FGNPPYLGAK
+465 FGNPPYLGYS
-475 LQDKE
+475 LIDKE
-480 QKKDLENVLKNIN
+480 QKKDVENVLKNIN
-493 GYKKLDYIA
+493 GCRKLDYIA
-502 SWFYLGARYIKGTKS
+502 SWFYLGAKYIKGTKS

-538 PLLNMIDISF
+538 PLLNMVDISF

-571 IKDKNKEKIKNIYI
+571 LKDKDKEKIKNIYV
-585 EDKEEEFSKKEVKNI
+585 ENKDEEFSKKEVKNI
-600 NPYLADG
+600 NPYLTDG
-607 ENIIIENSNI
+607 ENTIIEGKLENI
-617 NINKDFPKMSFG
+617 NAELPKMFLG
-629 NMPRDGGYLILS
+629 NLPRDGGNLII
-641 QQEYQEQE
+641 EKY
-649 DLKEIIKKYV
+649 DYDEIIVNNTEIKKYIKKYI

-665 NGDRRYV
+665 SSTYRYC
-672 LWLDDESL
+672 LWLNKEDYKKL
-680 EKFEDNSFLKDRLNK
+680 KDNSFIKDRIEK
-695 VRDNRL
+695 VKKFRL
-701 QSPAVST
+701 EST
-708 QEYAKYP
+708 
-715 HLFVQ
+715 
-720 RGEYDEAYRVF
+720 REA
-731 RTKNKN
+731 TKKLAETPYSFAEIRH
-737 NKEKKEMLTIIVPRV
+737 KEGNTIIVPSV
-752 VSENRLYVPMGFVYE
+752 ASENRLYVPMGFVYE
-767 DTIIADSAMA
+767 DTIISNGAMA

-802 GRLKTDYRYST
+802 GKLETRYRYST
-813 SLVYNTFP
+813 VLVYNTFP

-833 EDAIIDILDF
+833 EEAIIDIIDF
-843 RDKNGGTLAELYG
+843 RDENGGTLAELYG

-906 EKMEVQNGR
+906 EKMEE